1 MSPTKTN
8 IMVIKTRF
16 NIGEKVLY
24 GAHRETFKVFSIE
37 VHVGKKDKNVTYLIQ
52 SQYGFVRRVREFD
65 LVKIQVENN
74 K

>member
-1 MSPTKTN
+1 
-8 IMVIKTRF
+8 MVIKTRF

-37 VHVGKKDKNVTYLIQ
+37 VHVGKKDKNVTYLVQ
-52 SQYGFVRRVREFD
+52 SQYGFLRIVREND
-65 LVKIQVENN
+65 LIKYQVKNN

>member
-16 NIGEKVLY
+16 SIGEKVLY
-24 GAHRETFKVFSIE
+24 GAHRETFTVFSIE
-37 VHVGKKDKNVTYLIQ
+37 IHVGKKDKNVNYLVQ
-52 SQYGFVRRVREFD
+52 SQYGFIRRVREND
-65 LVKIQVENN
+65 LIKYQVKNN